1 MPFWG
6 RGPKTQTWTE
16 AKSFEAL
23 LACCGFVI
31 TLWRCMTGFDVFII
45 LGLLA
50 LLGLQG
56 WATVRVF
63 RSDLYERDQKWMQ
76 AKLI

>member
-1 MPFWG
+1 
-6 RGPKTQTWTE
+6 
-16 AKSFEAL
+16 
-23 LACCGFVI
+23 
-31 TLWRCMTGFDVFII
+31 MTGFDVFII

-76 AKLI
+76 AKLIWLVPLIGAMLVLSVLKEDDTADRKNRTHQRS

>member
-1 MPFWG
+1 
-6 RGPKTQTWTE
+6 
-16 AKSFEAL
+16 
-23 LACCGFVI
+23 
-31 TLWRCMTGFDVFII
+31 MTGFDVFIV

-50 LLGLQG
+50 LIGLQV

-76 AKLI
+76 AKLIWLVPLIGAMLVLSVLKEDDTADRKNRTHQRS

>member
-1 MPFWG
+1 
-6 RGPKTQTWTE
+6 
-16 AKSFEAL
+16 
-23 LACCGFVI
+23 
-31 TLWRCMTGFDVFII
+31 MTGFDFFIV

-50 LLGLQG
+50 LIGLQV

-76 AKLI
+76 AKLIWLVPLIGAMLVLSVLKEDDTSDRKNRTHQRS